1 MIVELAAGLGAA
13 SVMTLILFWPGGRR
27 AARAREARAEEARR
41 AARAPLA
48 LLLRTD
54 DPDLREALSA
64 LIERTAAGLPTGSR
78 GQAATKALGE
88 VRRACL
94 TALDQ
99 PATLAPPKARRELAG
114 QARRAVEAM
123 RPAPEQEVH
132 A

>member
-1 MIVELAAGLGAA
+1 
-13 SVMTLILFWPGGRR
+13 MTAILFWPGGRR
-27 AARAREARAEEARR
+27 AKKAREARAEEARR

-48 LLLRTD
+48 LLMRTD

-64 LIERTAAGLPTGSR
+64 LIERTATGLPAGPR
-78 GQAATKALGE
+78 GQAAAQSLGE

-94 TALDQ
+94 TALDR

-114 QARRAVEAM
+114 QARRVVEAM
-123 RPAPEQEVH
+123 RPASDQKVD